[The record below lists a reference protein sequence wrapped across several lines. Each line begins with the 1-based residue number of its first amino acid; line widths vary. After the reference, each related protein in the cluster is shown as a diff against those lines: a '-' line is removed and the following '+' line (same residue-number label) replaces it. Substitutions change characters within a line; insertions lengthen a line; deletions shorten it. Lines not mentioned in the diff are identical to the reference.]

1 MQRRKRSHPRADVR
15 VVGIGGG
22 GVTAVNDLIKHKI
35 GGVGFLTIDGD
46 IASVGT
52 SRAPVH
58 LRLGTK
64 STGRGGFL
72 GNTMRGKEA
81 ALEATGSIQNALH
94 GSDLV
99 FVVAG
104 LGGGAGTG
112 AAPIVARIAKH
123 VGALVIGIVTYPFSF
138 EGASRTS
145 NARDG
150 LAAMRESTDTL
161 IVIPNDRLLE
171 QAGGTIGFHETY
183 TLAHHIWY
191 QSIMGISEM
200 LGNSGLINVDFADV
214 RTIISA
220 GSGAVIATGRAAGP
234 SRARTAA
241 EMATRSDLL
250 GVTIDG
256 AHGVLFNV
264 SGGPDMSLW
273 EVEEAAEIITQR
285 VHPEANVILG
295 AAVDAA
301 LRDELCITV
310 IATGFAL
317 AGAETGSLGEVVW
330 RPEPSPQKP
339 APARIL

>member
-22 GVTAVNDLIKHKI
+22 GVTAVNGLIKHKI

-58 LRLGTK
+58 LRLGTEA
-64 STGRGGFL
+64 TGSGGFF
-72 GNTMRGKEA
+72 GNATRGKEA
-81 ALEATGSIQNALH
+81 ALETAGSIQNALH

-99 FVVAG
+99 FVAAG
-104 LGGGAGTG
+104 LGGGTGTG
-112 AAPIVARIAKH
+112 AAPIVARIARH
-123 VGALVIGIVTYPFSF
+123 GGALVIGIVTYPFSF

-150 LAAMRESTDTL
+150 LATLRQSTDTL

-220 GSGAVIATGRAAGP
+220 GSGAVIATGRATGP
-234 SRARTAA
+234 DRARTAA
-241 EMATRSDLL
+241 EMATKADLL

-256 AHGVLFNV
+256 ARGVLFNV
-264 SGGPDMSLW
+264 CGGPDMSLW

-295 AAVDAA
+295 AAVNAA
-301 LRDELCITV
+301 LRDELRITV
-310 IATGFAL
+310 IATGFTPAV
-317 AGAETGSLGEVVW
+317 AESGSMGEVVW
-330 RPEPSPQKP
+330 RPEPSPRKS
-339 APARIL
+339 APADVL